1 MNKSLFIL
9 LAGFAATNALAADN
23 GIYIG
28 ASLGQSDVN
37 INAHTNLPS
46 FDGKDT
52 AYKIIAGIRPLDWL
66 GVEVNYVDLG
76 KPDDNS
82 IRVGTQTTSLEARTN
97 GVSGFAVGFAA
108 VGPVDIFAKAGVVNW
123 DATIS
128 THGARL
134 TKTDGTDL
142 AYGVGAQ
149 FRLLSLS
156 IRAEYERFELENS
169 ANLLSIGATW
179 TFL

>member
-1 MNKSLFIL
+1 V
-9 LAGFAATNALAADN
+9 
-23 GIYIG
+23 YIG
-28 ASLGQSDVN
+28 ASLGQSDVS
-37 INAHTNLPS
+37 INSHSNLNLPG

-52 AYKIIAGIRPLDWL
+52 AYKIIAGLRPLDWL

-82 IRVGTQTTSLEARTN
+82 VRIGTTTTSLEARTN
-97 GVSGFAVGFAA
+97 GVSGFVVGFAA
-108 VGPVDIFAKAGVVNW
+108 VGPVDIFAKAGMINW

-128 THGARL
+128 TRGARL
-134 TKTDGTDL
+134 TKSDGTDL

-149 FRLLSLS
+149 FRLLSLAF
-156 IRAEYERFELENS
+156 RAEYERFELEDR
-169 ANLLSIGATW
+169 ANMLSIGATW